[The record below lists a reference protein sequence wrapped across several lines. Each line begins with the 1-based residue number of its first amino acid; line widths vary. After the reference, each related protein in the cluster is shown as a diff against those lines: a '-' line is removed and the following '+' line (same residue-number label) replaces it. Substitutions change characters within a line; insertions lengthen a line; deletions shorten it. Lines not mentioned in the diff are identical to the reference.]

1 MICNGK
7 HCPILSNDVGSSIS
21 IQFRHKNGRKDETV
35 WKEKRW
41 DDKWSALRRDEKS
54 DRREA
59 KDEKRG
65 QQIEK
70 RPDKKW

>member
-1 MICNGK
+1 MMSV
-7 HCPILSNDVGSSIS
+7 L
-21 IQFRHKNGRKDETV
+21 QFRFNLDTKTDAKTRQF
-35 WKEKRW
+35 EK
-41 DDKWSALRRDEKS
+41 RRDETISDQKS

-70 RPDKKW
+70 RPDKK